1 MKQLR
6 IKVVLILFM
15 LLIGNI
21 CVAQQ
26 DSIKIKELENR
37 IEKTE
42 GFQTITEKA
51 LDNKFTSLENK
62 IDDDYSLL
70 KMLAWSGIGLTLISL
85 IGLWWKGKRYI
96 EDKLKEKFD
105 KIITQQEGSILE
117 VIDKQDLEKQILKTK
132 KILVLTA
139 KNGNDA
145 FIRKFFKTMG
155 FQIDNVNYEK
165 VDSYKL
171 YDGYDLIFANNED
184 ALFDEEIIQ
193 EYFEKSKEHIVLFFF
208 GKSFTKGQKVTTRM
222 SFANSRTQIY
232 GNLLN
237 LLKYQEVLK

>member
-1 MKQLR
+1 MKQLK
-6 IKVVLILFM
+6 IKEITLLFM
-15 LLIGNI
+15 LLLCNI
-21 CVAQQ
+21 CIAQQ

-42 GFQTITEKA
+42 GFQTNTEKA

-62 IDDDYSLL
+62 INDDNYFI
-70 KMLAWSGIGLTLISL
+70 KLALGVGLGINLIFVIGLL
-85 IGLWWKGKRYI
+85 IGAEKYVKT
-96 EDKLKEKFD
+96 KLNQKFD
-105 KIITQQEGSILE
+105 NIIDQQEGNILE
-117 VIDKQDLEKQILKTK
+117 VIDKQDVEKQILKAK

-139 KNGNDA
+139 KNGDDT
-145 FIRKFFKTMG
+145 FVRKFFKTMG

-165 VDSYKL
+165 VDSYKV

-184 ALFDEEIIQ
+184 TFFDEELIQ
-193 EYFEKSKEHIVLFFF
+193 EYFEKSKAGVVLFFF
-208 GKSFTKGQKVTTRM
+208 GKSFTKGQNVTTRM